1 MSSVLMSVVPVLT
14 GPNYQHWVS
23 SMTSYLMSQGQWASV
38 ATECPKEVKRT
49 KVEGETVIEDGIEN
63 IDEINK
69 WVENNTRAVG
79 NIRLCLHHTISFKFQ
94 EITWAT
100 QLWNELKDTYGQPGV
115 AGVYMEFKAA
125 LDTTI
130 PNNADPSLAIDKI
143 LAHFGRMAEGKAS
156 VPTYVQAMVLL
167 AKIPPSMESLAQLF
181 CQSEDKVEAI
191 DTPKIRRAIL
201 LAWEQ
206 KGYRRN
212 QNQGGQAQR
221 ITAIR
226 RGPQEP
232 EFTQQYDSGGFRGGR
247 GRGGRGRP
255 RGQRGQGGQKNPQN
269 NVIQQDAQ
277 PTAGPSNHQ
286 QQRPPSAPPSEFDFG
301 LFASPATL
309 PPPSSVYPTFNKAL
323 SLARRLEVCPTI
335 ETLKRLET
343 PFLENPRP
351 HKKRNVSSDEEVS
364 LGWTDDEVDAF
375 MGESATASGS
385 KTPGSAFDI
394 DLFGTEERYGTNP
407 TLEMKANPSTAFNN
421 CRVNTPAA
429 ELLLSLLGAN
439 QARNRRAEGFRV
451 AGCAV
456 IGQRDGAESR

>member
-49 KVEGETVIEDGIEN
+49 KVEGETIIEDGIEN

-79 NIRLCLHHTISFKFQ
+79 NICLRLHHTISFKFQ

-100 QLWNELKDTYGQPGV
+100 QLWNELKDAYGQPGV

-125 LDTTI
+125 LDTVI

-143 LAHFGRMAEGKAS
+143 LAHFERMAEGKAS
-156 VPTYVQAMVLL
+156 VPSYVQAMVLL
-167 AKIPPSMESLAQLF
+167 SKIPPSMESLAQLF

-206 KGYRRN
+206 KGYRK
-212 QNQGGQAQR
+212 NQGGQAQR

-247 GRGGRGRP
+247 G
-255 RGQRGQGGQKNPQN
+255 
-269 NVIQQDAQ
+269 
-277 PTAGPSNHQ
+277 
-286 QQRPPSAPPSEFDFG
+286 
-301 LFASPATL
+301 
-309 PPPSSVYPTFNKAL
+309 
-323 SLARRLEVCPTI
+323 
-335 ETLKRLET
+335 
-343 PFLENPRP
+343 
-351 HKKRNVSSDEEVS
+351 
-364 LGWTDDEVDAF
+364 
-375 MGESATASGS
+375 
-385 KTPGSAFDI
+385 
-394 DLFGTEERYGTNP
+394 
-407 TLEMKANPSTAFNN
+407 
-421 CRVNTPAA
+421 
-429 ELLLSLLGAN
+429 
-439 QARNRRAEGFRV
+439 
-451 AGCAV
+451 
-456 IGQRDGAESR
+456 